1 MIINISATLTE
12 AQALILA
19 NEKGYIETIID
30 SSVTPMVTISEPNP
44 ETSFEFIKKIYEA
57 MIATDAQNHYIEYDK
72 RIEAEARQIADEQI
86 KNDVIASIS
95 SSVI

>member
-19 NEKGYIETIID
+19 KEKGYIETILV
-30 SSVTPMVTISEPNP
+30 SWFEQPNP
-44 ETSFEFIKKIYEA
+44 ETSFEFLKKVYEA

-72 RIEAEARQIADEQI
+72 RIEAEARKIADEQI